1 VTFIGGPQITR
12 NHDIMAEV
20 AGVGVPRDRA
30 GAFSRL
36 LSSRH
41 HHNDN
46 RSSPDLLNLT
56 SKRLICPPGLPGN
69 TSQSGGARY
78 VLTLPPELYQQA
90 LLAIYLNAKFLGQVP
105 MLIPNSFVN
114 MPAIFASVLTR

>member
-1 VTFIGGPQITR
+1 VTFIGVPQITR

-78 VLTLPPELYQQA
+78 VLTLP
-90 LLAIYLNAKFLGQVP
+90 LAIYLNAKFLGQVP

-114 MPAIFASVLTR
+114 MTAIFAFVLTR